1 MPNDTTPNA
10 SILIVGGG
18 LSGLM
23 AAVRLTE
30 HGYPNTILEQN
41 AQPGGR
47 LSTWRL
53 GPGQVDVGAQF
64 FTVRNEHFRPYVEGW
79 MGEGL
84 VYEWSSGWTPG
95 SATWGGEAGGS
106 HPRYAVR
113 GGMQALA
120 QHLARGLDLHT
131 GATVAK
137 VAARPAGWTITTLSG
152 QVLNADA
159 LILALP
165 VPRSLALLETG
176 DVTLHDDDRAALD
189 AIRYAPCVAG
199 LFRLNGPTTIP
210 DPGAVQRHGAAVSWI
225 ADNKRKGISEATT
238 VTMHAS
244 PAYSRELWDLPDHE
258 VIDALRGHLA
268 EFLPGGTSVIETRVR
283 RWPFALPMVLH
294 AERTLVADGL
304 PPLVFAGDA
313 FNGPR
318 IEGAALSGIAA
329 AETLIWR
336 LSGAE

>member
-1 MPNDTTPNA
+1 MPNNSTSTTNV
-10 SILIVGGG
+10 LIIGGG

-23 AAVRLTE
+23 AATRLTE
-30 HGYPNTILEQN
+30 HGLPSTILEQH

-53 GPGQVDVGAQF
+53 GPGQADVGAQF
-64 FTVRNEHFRPYVEGW
+64 FTVRNERFRPYVEGW
-79 MGEGL
+79 IADGL
-84 VYEWSSGWTPG
+84 AYEWSSGWTPG
-95 SATWGGEAGGS
+95 STTWGGEAGGS

-120 QHLARGLDLHT
+120 QHLVQRLELHT
-131 GATVAK
+131 GTTVSSVEAK
-137 VAARPAGWTITTLSG
+137 PTDWTITTLAG

-176 DVTLHDDDRAALD
+176 DVVLNDEDRAALE
-189 AIRYAPCVAG
+189 AIRYAPCVCG
-199 LFRLNGPTTIP
+199 VFRLNGPTTIP
-210 DPGAVQRHGAAVSWI
+210 EPGALQRHGAAVSWI

-238 VTMHAS
+238 ITMHAS

-258 VIDALRGHLA
+258 VIEALHGHLI
-268 EFLPGGTSVIETRVR
+268 EFLPTETSVAETRVR

-294 AERTLVADGL
+294 AERTLIAGGL
-304 PPLVFAGDA
+304 PPLAFAGDA

-318 IEGAALSGIAA
+318 IEGAALSGLAA
-329 AETLIWR
+329 AEALIQ
-336 LSGAE
+336 LLTAG